1 MNGTNALH
9 KPRNRATAVAA
20 SFALS
25 LLACTSAQA
34 NVNIAN
40 APLFVTSSVD
50 PNILFI
56 IDDSGSMQWE
66 TMPDAITNIFNQS
79 CCTNY
84 MQWMFPRVDG
94 LHGGADY
101 ANALRVP
108 SFAATSNIGNAY
120 RSSLVNTVFYNPS
133 VTYRPWSN
141 PDGSL
146 MPDAPPSAA
155 PNRPLFPGFGTRD
168 LTSDN
173 TQWARWVDNRT
184 NSHVWQSRTF
194 FPAVYSTYVGPPI
207 ADLNAAIDNAASPLW
222 DVTNYVRTEIR
233 PANAPFTGEGRGNR
247 TDCVAGSCT
256 YAEEIQNFANWYSYH
271 RNRIFASRA
280 GIGAAFS
287 AQPENMR
294 VGYGAINTGGTVIDG
309 VRQFAGTERNV
320 FFENLY
326 LQDVPPQGT
335 PLRRAL
341 DGAGLYFSRSD
352 DQGPWSSTPGQS
364 GGTDIECRQS
374 YAILMTDGSASG
386 GSANDASG
394 DRRDNN
400 DGTTQNNMTIVNPAA
415 GGSNFDYLPRSPFED
430 GRNDTIADV
439 AMYYWKRDLRTDL
452 PNLVP
457 TTDINPAYWQ
467 HMVTFGVGLGVS
479 GSIDP
484 AAAFAAIDTAD
495 PIIWP
500 DPGYNASVNCA
511 GDQCLARSDDVL
523 HAAVNSRGGFFS
535 AQNPD
540 VFAAELAEVLE
551 EIVARVESSATSAAT
566 SSAVLQTDTLL
577 YTAGFRSG
585 DWSGRLDARAVNED
599 GSLGALVWDAEEL
612 LALRAPATRNIFT
625 SRDDTGTAVQFE
637 YGNLSAAQQGAIN
650 RNPTGA
656 SDGLGVERV
665 AWLRGEEGVHAS
677 FRSRLPTGG
686 VAPQDVRLLGD
697 IINSNPQFADGVLY
711 VGANDGM
718 LHAFDA
724 STGEELFAYIP
735 SALLGPEPSETFSSL
750 SRLMEPDYNHR
761 YYVDGTVQVV
771 DLSVVGTPRR
781 ILVGSLGAGGRTV
794 FALDVTNP
802 GSFSTS
808 DVLWE
813 FTHPELGYN
822 VGQPAIVTM
831 SDGTIA
837 AVFGNGYNSDSHRA
851 MLFVVNI
858 DTGALI
864 QVIDTGV
871 GSSGSPNGLA
881 SPVITDWPFSNLRA
895 NRVYAGDLQGNMWR
909 FNVSDA
915 PGTWN
920 DPGKVNAIFTAVGPG
935 GARQPITSQP
945 VIALN
950 PSNSNEV
957 IVAFGTGS
965 YFRLDDQD
973 MPGAPTQSLY
983 GIVDTTVGVT
993 ALDRSDLLQQSIT
1006 SQTTETFGAETV
1018 VVRVVSDNVFDPVV
1032 HQGWYLDLAFED
1044 GERVISEATFPSG
1057 PQQRRVRFST
1067 LIPDNNPCGTGR
1079 RGFIMDL
1086 DIVAGSRTGYTVF
1099 DLNRDGEY
1107 DDFDKLSGDV
1117 VSGLDWGQGERALIL
1132 TPADN
1137 AGEPPE
1143 FIYTGEGE
1151 FVRGLG
1157 EEGLGGR
1164 QSWQQLR

>member
-1 MNGTNALH
+1 MNGTNALNM
-9 KPRNRATAVAA
+9 PGRRATAVAA
-20 SFALS
+20 AFTLS
-25 LLACTSAQA
+25 LLAATSAQA

-40 APLFVTSSVD
+40 TPLFVTSSVD

-66 TMPDAITNIFNQS
+66 TMPDLITNLFEQG

-94 LHGGADY
+94 LHGGGDY
-101 ANALRVP
+101 DAYRVP
-108 SFAATSNIGNAY
+108 SFDAASNIGNAY
-120 RSSLVNTVFYNPS
+120 RSSLVNTMYYDPS
-133 VTYRPWSN
+133 ITYRPWSN
-141 PDGSL
+141 PDGTL
-146 MPDAPPSAA
+146 MPDAPPNAA
-155 PNRPLFPGFGTRD
+155 PNRPMFPGFGTRD
-168 LTSDN
+168 LTADN
-173 TQWARWVDNRT
+173 TQWARWVDNRF
-184 NSHVWQSRTF
+184 NAHVSTTRTF
-194 FPAVYSTYVGPPI
+194 FPAVYSTYVGPPL
-207 ADLNAAIDNAASPLW
+207 ADLNDAITNAGSPLW
-222 DVTNYVRTEIR
+222 NAGNYVRTEIR
-233 PANAPFTGEGRGNR
+233 PGNAPFTGEGRENR
-247 TDCVAGSCT
+247 SDCVAGACT
-256 YAEEIQNFANWYSYH
+256 YAQEIQNFANWYSYH

-294 VGYGAINTGGTVIDG
+294 VGYGAINTTGTVIDG
-309 VRQFAGTERNV
+309 VRPFVGGDRSN
-320 FFENLY
+320 FFTNLY
-326 LQDVPPQGT
+326 TQAIPPQGT

-341 DGAGLYFSRSD
+341 EGAGQYYSRSD
-352 DQGPWSSTPGQS
+352 EFGPWSSTPGQA

-374 YAILMTDGSASG
+374 YAIMMTDGSASG
-386 GSANDASG
+386 GTANDASG

-400 DGTTQNNMTIVNPAA
+400 DGTTQNNMTIINPSPS
-415 GGSNFDYLPRSPFED
+415 GSNFNYVVRSPFQD
-430 GRNDTIADV
+430 GRGDTIADV

-452 PNLVP
+452 ANLVP
-457 TTDINPAYWQ
+457 TTEINPAFWQ

-484 AAAFAAIDTAD
+484 ATAFDAIETAD

-500 DPGYNASVNCA
+500 DPGYGSTNCV

-540 VFAAELAEVLE
+540 VFARELAKVLE

-585 DWSGRLDARAVNED
+585 DWSGRLDARAVNPD
-599 GSLGALVWDAEEL
+599 GSLGSLEWDAEEL

-625 SRDDTGTAVQFE
+625 RRDDTGTAVPFQ
-637 YGNLSAAQQGAIN
+637 YGNLSAAQQAAIN
-650 RNPTGA
+650 RNTTGA
-656 SDGLGVERV
+656 TDGLGAQRI
-665 AWLRGEEGVHAS
+665 AWLRGEEGAHAS
-677 FRSRLPTGG
+677 FRSRLPSGG
-686 VAPQDVRLLGD
+686 IAPQDVRLLGD

-724 STGEELFAYIP
+724 ATGQELFAYVP
-735 SALLGPEPSETFSSL
+735 SALLGPEPGESFSSL
-750 SRLMEPDYNHR
+750 SRLMEEDYSHR

-771 DLSVVGTPRR
+771 DLSVVGTPKR

-802 GSFSTS
+802 GSFSTA

-822 VGQPAIVTM
+822 VGQPAIVKM
-831 SDGTIA
+831 SDGTTA
-837 AVFGNGYNSDSHRA
+837 AVFGNGYNGNSHRA
-851 MLFVVNI
+851 MLFVVNV

-881 SPVITDWPFSNLRA
+881 APVVTDWPFSNLRA
-895 NRVYAGDLQGNMWR
+895 NRIYAGDLQGNLWR
-909 FNVSDA
+909 FDVSDSA
-915 PGTWN
+915 STWN
-920 DPGKVNAIFTAVGPG
+920 DPGKVNLMFTAVGPSG
-935 GARQPITSQP
+935 SRQPITSQP

-950 PSNSNEV
+950 PANSNEV
-957 IVAFGTGS
+957 IVTFGTGS

-973 MPGAPTQSLY
+973 MPGAPVQSLY
-983 GIVDTTVGVT
+983 GILDTTTGTAGVT
-993 ALDRSDLLQQSIT
+993 RASLLQQAIT

-1018 VVRVVSDNVFDPVV
+1018 TVRVVSDNVFNPAV
-1032 HQGWYLDLAFED
+1032 HDGWYLDLTFED

-1086 DIVAGSRTGYTVF
+1086 DILAGSRTGYTVF

-1107 DDFDKLSGDV
+1107 DSLDDLSGDV
-1117 VSGLDWGQGERALIL
+1117 ISGLDWGQGERALIL
-1132 TPADN
+1132 TPADS

-1143 FIYTGEGE
+1143 FIYTGEGD

>member
-1 MNGTNALH
+1 MN
-9 KPRNRATAVAA
+9 RNIVSNHLKRRAAPTVAA
-20 SFALS
+20 LALS
-25 LLACTSAQA
+25 LLAGGSAQA
-34 NVNIAN
+34 DVNIAN
-40 APLFVTSSVD
+40 APLFVSSSVD

-66 TMPDAITNIFNQS
+66 TMPDLITNIFEQA

-84 MQWMFPRVDG
+84 MQWMFPRVAG
-94 LHGGADY
+94 LHGAGDY
-101 ANALRVP
+101 NAFRVP
-108 SFAATSNIGNAY
+108 SFAAGSNIGNAY
-120 RSSLVNTVFYNPS
+120 RSSLVNTMYYDPS

-146 MPDAPPSAA
+146 MPNAPPNAA

-168 LTSDN
+168 LTADN

-184 NSHVWQSRTF
+184 NNQVSQTRTF
-194 FPAVYSTYVGPPI
+194 YPAVYSNYVGPPL
-207 ADLNAAIDNAASPLW
+207 ADVNAAIENAGSPLW
-222 DVTNYVRTEIR
+222 DVGNYVRTEIR
-233 PANAPFTGEGRGNR
+233 PGNAPFTGEGREDR

-256 YAEEIQNFANWYSYH
+256 YAQEIQNFANWYSYH
-271 RNRIFASRA
+271 RNRIFAARA
-280 GIGAAFS
+280 GIGSAFS
-287 AQPENMR
+287 VQPENMR

-309 VRQFAGTERNV
+309 VRPFAGTDRAD
-320 FFENLY
+320 FFQSLY
-326 LQDVPPQGT
+326 LQDIPPQGT

-341 DGAGLYFSRSD
+341 DGAGQYFSRTDSA
-352 DQGPWSSTPGQS
+352 GPWSSTPGQL

-374 YAILMTDGSASG
+374 YAIMMTDGSASG
-386 GSANDASG
+386 GTANDAGG

-400 DGTTQNNMTIVNPAA
+400 DGSADNSMTIVNPVP
-415 GGSNFDYLPRSPFED
+415 GGSNYSYVPSAPFTD

-457 TTDINPAYWQ
+457 TTEINPAFWQ

-484 AAAFAAIDTAD
+484 AAAFAAIDTAA
-495 PIIWP
+495 PIVWP
-500 DPGYNASVNCA
+500 DPGYGSTNCV

-540 VFAAELAEVLE
+540 VFARELAAVLE
-551 EIVARVESSATSAAT
+551 DIVARVESSATSAAT

-585 DWSGRLDARAVNED
+585 DWSGRLDARAVNAD
-599 GSLGALVWDAEEL
+599 GSLGALVWDAEEQ
-612 LALRAPATRNIFT
+612 LALRSPATRNIFT
-625 SRDDTGTAVQFE
+625 RRSDTDTAVEFDFT
-637 YGNLSAAQQGAIN
+637 NLSATQQAALN
-650 RNPTGA
+650 RSA
-656 SDGLGVERV
+656 SGTTDGLGAQRV
-665 AWLRGEEGVHAS
+665 NWLRGDDAAHVS
-677 FRSRLPTGG
+677 FRSRLPAGG
-686 VAPQDVRLLGD
+686 VAPGDRRLLGD
-697 IINSNPQFADGVLY
+697 IINSNPQFSEGVLY

-735 SALLGPEPSETFSSL
+735 SALLVPEGAEPFAPV
-750 SRLMEPDYNHR
+750 SRLMDPDYGHR
-761 YYVDGTVQVV
+761 YFVDGTVSVV

-781 ILVGSLGAGGRTV
+781 VLVGSMGAGGRTM

-802 GSFSTS
+802 ASFGAS

-813 FTHPELGYN
+813 FEHPELGYN
-822 VGQPAIVTM
+822 VGPPAIVKM
-831 SDGTIA
+831 SDGTTA
-837 AVFGNGYNSDSHRA
+837 AVFGNGYNSDSDRA
-851 MLFVVNI
+851 MLFVVNV

-881 SPVITDWPFSNLRA
+881 APVVTDWPVSNLRA
-895 NRVYAGDLQGNMWR
+895 NRVYAGDLQGNLWR
-909 FNVSDA
+909 FNVGGA
-915 PGTWN
+915 AGTWN
-920 DPGKVNAIFTAVGPG
+920 DAGNVTAIFTAVGPG
-935 GARQPITSQP
+935 GNPQPITAQP
-945 VIALN
+945 IIALN
-950 PSNSNEV
+950 PSNANEIV
-957 IVAFGTGS
+957 VAFGTGS

-973 MPGAPTQSLY
+973 MPGAPVQSLY
-983 GIVDTTVGVT
+983 GILDTTAGVSAVT
-993 ALDRSDLLQQSIT
+993 RGNLLQQEIT
-1006 SQTTETFGAETV
+1006 SQTLETFGAESV
-1018 VVRVVSDNVFDPVV
+1018 VVRVVSDNVFNPVV
-1032 HQGWYLDLAFED
+1032 HQGWYLDLTVED
-1044 GERVISEATFPSG
+1044 GERVISEATFPTG
-1057 PQQRRVRFST
+1057 PLQRRVRFST
-1067 LIPDNNPCGTGR
+1067 LIPDENPCGTGR

-1086 DIVAGSRTGYTVF
+1086 DIVAGSRTDFTVF

-1107 DDFDKLSGDV
+1107 DSLDDLSGDV
-1117 VSGLDWGQGERALIL
+1117 ISGLDWGQGERALVL
-1132 TPADN
+1132 TPSEN
-1137 AGEPPE
+1137 SGEPPE
-1143 FIYTGEGE
+1143 FIYTGEGA

>member
-1 MNGTNALH
+1 MNGTKVLN
-9 KPRNRATAVAA
+9 KPGHRVTSIAGA
-20 SFALS
+20 FALS
-25 LLACTSAQA
+25 LLAATSAQA
-34 NVNIAN
+34 DVNIAN

-66 TMPDAITNIFNQS
+66 TMPDAISNIFEVL
-79 CCTNY
+79 CCGNY

-94 LHGGADY
+94 LHGADDY
-101 ANALRVP
+101 NNALRVP
-108 SFAATSNIGNAY
+108 SFAPTSNIGNAY
-120 RSSLVNTVFYNPS
+120 RSSLVNTVFYDPGI
-133 VTYRPWSN
+133 TYRPWSN

-146 MPDAPPSAA
+146 MPDALPNAA
-155 PNRPLFPGFGTRD
+155 PNRPLFPEFGTRN
-168 LTSDN
+168 LTADN
-173 TQWARWVDNRT
+173 TEWARWVDNRT
-184 NSHVWQSRTF
+184 NSSVWEPRTF
-194 FPAVYSTYVGPPI
+194 FPAVYSTYVGPAI
-207 ADLNAAIDNAASPLW
+207 TDLIAAIESGASPLW
-222 DVTNYVRTEIR
+222 NVGNYVRTEIR
-233 PANAPFTGEGRGNR
+233 PGNAPFTGEGRESR

-256 YAEEIQNFANWYSYH
+256 YEQEIQNFANWYTYH

-294 VGYGAINTGGTVIDG
+294 VGYGAINTSNTVIEG
-309 VRQFAGTERNV
+309 VRQFSGSDRNV
-320 FFENLY
+320 FFERLY
-326 LQDVPPQGT
+326 RQRIPAQGT

-341 DGAGLYFSRSD
+341 EGAGQYFSLTD
-352 DQGPWSSTPGQS
+352 DEGPWSSTPGQS

-386 GSANDASG
+386 GSGAAATG
-394 DRRDNN
+394 DRADNN
-400 DGTTQNNMTIVNPAA
+400 DGTIQNNMTIVNPVA
-415 GGSNFDYLPRSPFED
+415 GGSNFTYVPRAPFTD
-430 GRNDTIADV
+430 GRNNTIADV

-484 AAAFAAIDTAD
+484 EAAFAAIESAT
-495 PIIWP
+495 PIAWP
-500 DPGYNASVNCA
+500 NPDYNSPNCL
-511 GDQCLARSDDVL
+511 GDSCLARSDDVL

-540 VFAAELAEVLE
+540 VFAAELEAVLE

-599 GSLGALVWDAEEL
+599 GTLGSLEWDAEER
-612 LALRAPATRNIFT
+612 LALRAPATRKIFT
-625 SRDDTGTAVQFE
+625 RRDDTGTAVEFQH
-637 YGNLSAAQQGAIN
+637 GNLSAAQQAAIG

-656 SDGLGVERV
+656 SDGLGAGRV
-665 AWLRGEEGVHAS
+665 AWLRGEEGAHAS
-677 FRSRLPTGG
+677 FRSRLPTGDT
-686 VAPQDVRLLGD
+686 APEDVRLLGD

-735 SALLGPEPSETFSSL
+735 SALLGPEPGETFSSL
-750 SRLMEPDYNHR
+750 SRLMEPDYSHR
-761 YYVDGTVQVV
+761 YFVDGTVRVV
-771 DLSVVGTPRR
+771 DLSVVGTPKR
-781 ILVGSLGAGGRTV
+781 ILVGSLGAGGRSV

-802 GSFSTS
+802 GSFDTS

-822 VGQPAIVTM
+822 VGQPAIVKM
-831 SDGTIA
+831 SDGTTA

-851 MLFVVNI
+851 MLFVVNV
-858 DTGALI
+858 DNGALI

-871 GSSGSPNGLA
+871 GSAGTPNGLA
-881 SPVITDWPFSNLRA
+881 APVVTDWPFSNLRA
-895 NRVYAGDLQGNMWR
+895 NRIYAGDLQGNLWR
-909 FNVSDA
+909 FDVSAA
-915 PGTWN
+915 PSTWN
-920 DPGKVNAIFTAVGPG
+920 DAGRVTAVFTAVGPG
-935 GARQPITSQP
+935 GNPQPITSQP

-950 PSNSNEV
+950 PANSNEV
-957 IVAFGTGS
+957 VVAFGTGS
-965 YFRLDDQD
+965 YFRLEDQD
-973 MPGAPTQSLY
+973 SPGAPIQSLY
-983 GIVDTTVGVT
+983 GIVDTTAGMT
-993 ALDRSDLLQQSIT
+993 ALDRTDLLQQSIT
-1006 SQTTETFGAETV
+1006 SQSMETFGTETV
-1018 VVRVVSDNVFDPVV
+1018 VVRVVSDNVFDPVI
-1032 HQGWYLDLAFED
+1032 HQGWYIDLTFED

-1067 LIPDNNPCGTGR
+1067 LVPDNNPCGTGR

-1099 DLNRDGEY
+1099 DLNRDGQY

-1117 VSGLDWGQGERALIL
+1117 VSGLDWGQGERALVL

-1137 AGEPPE
+1137 TGEPPE

-1151 FVRGLG
+1151 FIQGLG